1 MLNDLIQFLSKDDIL
16 SVLNDL
22 GLYPSLNEKKLPKI
36 SYSKKD
42 QLFVISYN
50 GPDDYGTQSYTF
62 NYEDFIY
69 AYQNSKFKHDTP
81 KDSYSN
87 FYELF
92 FYKKPNA
99 HVRIIFDLFSLNPT
113 ILKHAAKISKSRKK
127 LTIFPKPIKYQKFLN
142 DLDSVC
148 D

>member
-1 MLNDLIQFLSKDDIL
+1 VLNDLIQFLSKDDII
-16 SVLNDL
+16 STLNDL
-22 GLYPSLNEKKLPKI
+22 GLYPALNEKKLPKI

-42 QLFVISYN
+42 QLFVVSYN
-50 GPDDYGTQSYTF
+50 GPDDFGIQSYTF

-81 KDSYSN
+81 KNSYSN

-92 FYKKPNA
+92 FYRHPNA
-99 HVRIIFDLFSLNPT
+99 HVRIIFDLFSINPT
-113 ILKHAAKISKSRKK
+113 ILKQAAKIAKSRKK
-127 LTIFPKPIKYQKFLN
+127 ITIYPKPKKYQKFLN
-142 DLDSVC
+142 DLIFLC